1 MRFFAFFIPLL
12 CSCLIAIT
20 AQASDLSISYFKDQ
34 NRIENF
40 QSFIPKLDSKTI
52 PLQKQDK
59 HTPLNL
65 GSDGVPH
72 WIVIDIDHPRLQEPL
87 TLDFGNTDNG
97 RTGFVNSIILFN
109 RTSGQTLM
117 NSGTNKY
124 YFDNKLVIP
133 FSPKPQQ
140 QFILYIEPIK
150 NQSLSIHL
158 NANPPVPL
166 LILKSYSNLLLFL
179 AFALFM
185 ASRRNDITNVYASFT
200 LLSLFV
206 YNTLHDYYIFIPAPM
221 GQIIPAL
228 CLIVTGIYLYITL
241 IHNVKNK
248 NDIPLSLPIGG
259 TIFILII
266 NVTGLFLQ
274 NSEPFLSNVLI
285 YLPLLL
291 TSFVGIILSTKQS
304 LKYRNLNYISRLVL
318 FSSFL
323 LFFMVAFIANISNA
337 LDSILTT
344 LPVTFV
350 ITALLFLSS
359 ALSLIHSQMM
369 PNVRPA
375 TQTKTMAATES
386 DDNNEDWI
394 RRARDTSEQKR
405 LLQVLQQE
413 RSLMTNLQE
422 SESRRVEEM
431 RLAKEAADEA
441 NRAKSAFLAVVSHEI
456 RTPMTGIMGMVRL
469 LLDTQLTKDQKE
481 FTNTIQDSGEALLS
495 LLNDILD
502 FEKIESGKM
511 EFEKVDFDLHRLLKG
526 IQTLMNG
533 HAAAKN
539 ITLELDIDPQV
550 PEAVVGDPTRIRQIL
565 LNLVNN
571 AIKFTPKGAVR
582 IQARDLTADRTQSI
596 VQLYIGVQ
604 DSGIGISPE
613 AQKKIFTPF
622 AQADSSTSR
631 KYGGT
636 GLGLTIC
643 KRLIEAMGGQIG
655 INSREGEGSTFFFTL
670 SLPKS
675 TGNFDRV
682 VIDPVP
688 LQRTA
693 QTLVRPINILVVDDN
708 GINQKVLSGLLAK
721 DNHNV
726 SLASN
731 ADDTMNL
738 LAEKPFDLILM
749 DIQLPGKNG
758 FEVTYDI
765 RNLPDQKIASTPI
778 VAMTG
783 NTSDDDVKACF
794 DSGMND
800 FLGKPISPELL
811 STIVIKT
818 ISGQYNNDKII
829 NQNLGIDQSYFGI
842 DDDNASHDDDQ
853 FARAVKEMEEAENET
868 TQDDFAFETYGLNK
882 NILTSLLNTLGA
894 VQTRDL
900 LNSFY
905 ETTDNIIAT
914 LKDIHHGNDFET
926 INARAHELKGMASNF
941 GFEALAKIADD
952 IERAAK
958 EKDPSRISTATDQL
972 SYMYETSR
980 DAVSKWIA

>member
-1 MRFFAFFIPLL
+1 MIAF
-12 CSCLIAIT
+12 SAH
-20 AQASDLSISYFKDQ
+20 ASDISVSYFKDPS
-34 NRIENF
+34 RTENF
-40 QSFIPKLDSKTI
+40 QTFISKIDNKAI
-52 PLQKQDK
+52 PLQK
-59 HTPLNL
+59 HNSNSALML
-65 GSDGVPH
+65 GSDGTPH
-72 WIVIDIDHPRLQEPL
+72 WIVIDIQHPQLQEPL
-87 TLDFGNTDNG
+87 TLDFGNADNG
-97 RTGFVNSIILFN
+97 RTGFVNSVILFN

-124 YFDNKLVIP
+124 YLDSKIAIP
-133 FSPKPQQ
+133 FSSKPQQ
-140 QFILYIEPIK
+140 QFILYIDPIK

-158 NANPPVPL
+158 NSESLSFL
-166 LILKSYSNLLLFL
+166 LILKSYSCLLLFL
-179 AFALFM
+179 AFTLFV
-185 ASRRNDITNVYASFT
+185 ASHRNDMTNIYFS
-200 LLSLFV
+200 LSLLPLLI
-206 YNTLHDYYIFIPAPM
+206 YNALHDYYIFIPAPL
-221 GQIIPAL
+221 GHIVPSLCIIIA
-228 CLIVTGIYLYITL
+228 GAYLYISL
-241 IHNVKNK
+241 IRNIK

-259 TIFILII
+259 TIFILILNI
-266 NVTGLFLQ
+266 TGLLLQ
-274 NSEPFLSNVLI
+274 SSLSLLSSALI
-285 YLPLLL
+285 YLPISLVSLIGTILLFKQTLKYKDLNSISRFFVFLSFLLL
-291 TSFVGIILSTKQS
+291 CIIIFTANNSNIID
-304 LKYRNLNYISRLVL
+304 NLLITQNIIPI
-318 FSSFL
+318 SSFL
-323 LFFMVAFIANISNA
+323 LFSSSV
-337 LDSILTT
+337 LSIVHT
-344 LPVTFV
+344 LLAPDQRR
-350 ITALLFLSS
+350 TAAAKNS
-359 ALSLIHSQMM
+359 
-369 PNVRPA
+369 
-375 TQTKTMAATES
+375 KTIQQDE
-386 DDNNEDWI
+386 NNEDWI
-394 RRARDTSEQKR
+394 QRARDVSEQKR

-526 IQTLMNG
+526 IQTLMSG

-550 PEAVVGDPTRIRQIL
+550 PEAIVGDPTRIRQIL

-571 AIKFTPKGAVR
+571 AIKFTPKGVVR
-582 IQARDLTADRTQSI
+582 IQARDLTADKSQPIS
-596 VQLYIGVQ
+596 QLYIGVQ

-655 INSREGEGSTFFFTL
+655 INSREGEGSTFFFTM

-675 TGNFDRV
+675 SGNFDRV
-682 VIDPVP
+682 VIDPAP
-688 LQRTA
+688 ATCTS
-693 QTLVRPINILVVDDN
+693 QTLVKPIHILVVDDN

-721 DNHNV
+721 DQHHV
-726 SLASN
+726 YLASN
-731 ADDTMNL
+731 ADETMSL
-738 LAEKPFDLILM
+738 LSNQQMDLILM

-758 FEVTYDI
+758 FEVTFDI

-794 DSGMND
+794 DAGMND

-811 STIVIKT
+811 SSIIIKT
-818 ISGQYNNDKII
+818 ISGQYDNAKII
-829 NQNLGIDQSYFGI
+829 DQISGIDSSYFGVGENNAI
-842 DDDNASHDDDQ
+842 DDEDA
-853 FARAVKEMEEAENET
+853 FTKAVKEIEAVETET
-868 TQDDFAFETYGLNK
+868 TNNDFIFENFGLNK
-882 NILTSLLNTLGA
+882 NILTSLTNTLGI

-905 ETTDNIIAT
+905 ETTESIITELKNI
-914 LKDIHHGNDFET
+914 KQSNDFES

-941 GFEALAKIADD
+941 GFEALAKIGDD
-952 IERAAK
+952 IERASK
-958 EKDPSRISTATDQL
+958 EKDPSRIQTATDQL

-980 DAVSKWIA
+980 DAVSKWLA